1 MAYVQPSTQA
11 TSNAAGRRGSAQPI
25 DRPEVAAAGLVAVVA
40 PPRRPPERTP
50 SSSRLGHGTR
60 AHATRLARIYAT
72 GSSIMPGMR
81 WHGASHYVPA
91 RARLAAGAMLCL
103 VALAGCEAT
112 QSRAVQGATIGS
124 AVGAATGAVVGH
136 RYGETGVGT
145 SVGAGLGGVAGGL
158 TGAAIDARQ
167 KSQPATPAE
176 ASAQKFCPIG
186 GEWYP
191 EAMKYCPLHGV
202 ELRKRTAEPAT
213 P

>member
-1 MAYVQPSTQA
+1 
-11 TSNAAGRRGSAQPI
+11 
-25 DRPEVAAAGLVAVVA
+25 
-40 PPRRPPERTP
+40 
-50 SSSRLGHGTR
+50 
-60 AHATRLARIYAT
+60 
-72 GSSIMPGMR
+72 MPGMPL
-81 WHGASHYVPA
+81 HSASHDVPA
-91 RARLAAGAMLCL
+91 QARLTAGTLFCL

-112 QSRAVQGATIGS
+112 QSRAVQGAAIGS

-158 TGAAIDARQ
+158 TGAAIDTRQ
-167 KSQPATPAE
+167 KPQPAAPAA

-202 ELRKRTAEPAT
+202 ELRRRTDEPTT